1 MKKIKNNQLGF
12 GAAEA
17 VLIVIIVC
25 LIGVVGWSVHDKSQN
40 KTTHKTNST
49 TSPTTN
55 ARANATTV
63 KPTKQTATYT
73 DSIAG
78 YSFEYPKDWTV
89 SVKKDSGYFDKNAKT
104 LTTFNIVTVKSPDY
118 QDNGVDGNGNTVT
131 KGGAFVLQSTP
142 PQYSSPTCQDAQK
155 CVTVDGQKASQ
166 VTYNPGPEGGYW
178 IATIFTK
185 NNAEYDVNYSFSN
198 GNQDQYYSQYNNL
211 LGSFKTNK

>member
-12 GAAEA
+12 GAVEA
-17 VLIVIIVC
+17 ALIVIIVC
-25 LIGVVGWSVHDKSQN
+25 LIGVVGWLVYDKSQN
-40 KTTHKTNST
+40 KTINKTNSA

-55 ARANATTV
+55 TATV
-63 KPTKQTATYT
+63 KTAKQTSIYI

-89 SVKKDSGYFDKNAKT
+89 SIKKDSGYFNKDAKT
-104 LTTFNIVTVKSPDY
+104 LTNFNIVTVKSPDY

-198 GNQDQYYSQYNNL
+198 GNQDQYLSQYNNL
-211 LGSFKTNK
+211 LDSFKTNK

>member
-12 GAAEA
+12 GAVEA
-17 VLIVIIVC
+17 ALIVIIVC
-25 LIGVVGWSVHDKSQN
+25 LIGVVGWLVYDKSQN
-40 KTTHKTNST
+40 KTINKTNSA

-55 ARANATTV
+55 TATV
-63 KPTKQTATYT
+63 KTAKQTSIYI

-89 SVKKDSGYFDKNAKT
+89 SIKKDSGYFNKDAKT
-104 LTTFNIVTVKSPDY
+104 LTNFNIVTVKSPDY

-131 KGGAFVLQSTP
+131 KGGVFVLQSTP
-142 PQYSSPTCQDAQK
+142 PQYTAPTCQGAQQ
-155 CVTVDGQKASQ
+155 CVTVDGQKANQ

-185 NNAEYDVNYSFSN
+185 NNAEYDVNYSFSS
-198 GNQDQYYSQYNNL
+198 GNQNQYLSQYNNL
-211 LGSFKTNK
+211 LDSFKTNK